1 MTGSIVNMKIQIILG
16 STRQNRLGD
25 KVAHWVLEH
34 AQKDTDITYELID
47 LRDWP
52 LPFYDEDTGASQLN
66 GNYSHPEGKKW
77 ADTVAEADGY
87 IFVTPEYNHGYSA
100 VLKNALDYAYAEWIR
115 KPGAFVSYGAAAGG
129 SRAVEQLRQVIVELQ
144 MVPTRFGVHIVNI
157 WSSFNDKGEFQS
169 NEMYD
174 KQLDTLLKDLSWW
187 TQSLKKARAEN
198 K

>member
-25 KVAHWVLEH
+25 KVAQWVLKKSQE
-34 AQKDTDITYELID
+34 QTDIQYELLD

-52 LPFYDEDTGASQLN
+52 LPFYDEVMGASMLD
-66 GNYSHPEGKKW
+66 GKYSHLEGKKW
-77 ADTVAEADGY
+77 ADKINEADGY

-100 VLKNALDYAYAEWIR
+100 VLKNALDYAYPEWIR

-129 SRAVEQLRQVIVELQ
+129 ARAVEQLRQVLVELQ
-144 MVPTRFGVHIVNI
+144 MAPTRFGVHIINI
-157 WSSFNDKGEFQS
+157 WSAFNDKGEFQS

-174 KQLDTLLKDLSWW
+174 KQLDILLKDLSWW
-187 TQSLKKARAEN
+187 TTSLKKARAESN
-198 K
+198 